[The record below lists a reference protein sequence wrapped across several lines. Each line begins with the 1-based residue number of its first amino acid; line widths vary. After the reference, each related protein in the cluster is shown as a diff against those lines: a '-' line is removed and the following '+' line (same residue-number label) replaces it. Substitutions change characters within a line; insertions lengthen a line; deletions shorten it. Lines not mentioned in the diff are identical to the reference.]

1 MRLEDFKVGQHI
13 THDNMQGIVQFIS
26 EEYITFC
33 ISEKPVVCNN
43 SKYKTT
49 KCCVLIYP
57 NEWKNCV
64 LIDTNTA

>member
-33 ISEKPVVCNN
+33 ISEKPVVCKN

-49 KCCVLIYP
+49 KVSVLLFSRH
-57 NEWKNCV
+57 WKDCSLSN
-64 LIDTNTA
+64 TN